1 MIETN
6 ESQDF
11 NENASVSSVGSDS
24 NYLTDSNKLSPIY
37 EDEDEVI
44 QMNDE
49 STIEPTSSTIS
60 SPQTSEKTTI
70 ASTKA
75 SNSLNT
81 IIEKLSETIYAGELY
96 KQGRGRLFYVFFLFL

>member
-24 NYLTDSNKLSPIY
+24 NYLTDSNKLAPIY
-37 EDEDEVI
+37 EDEDEII
-44 QMNDE
+44 QMSEELTVD
-49 STIEPTSSTIS
+49 STSKIIS
-60 SPQTSEKTTI
+60 SPQTSEKATVAVAN

-75 SNSLNT
+75 LNSLNT
-81 IIEKLSETIYAGELY
+81 NIEKLSESIYAGELY
-96 KQGRGRLFYVFFLFL
+96 KQGRGR